1 MAVRVGQIVGWG
13 VVALAC
19 GSEPGAATT
28 GGPGPQ
34 GTAGGSTSLTPGQD
48 SGGSAGL
55 TAGSSGAAGSGS
67 MAAGAAGVANAGT
80 GNGGSGS
87 TTLTAGA
94 GGSSGDAQ
102 GGNAGAAGASGGSG
116 GSGGAN
122 PNEDQMPWREM
133 MVTAQADLYQ
143 FGFQPSDADPMAV
156 QQNGSQVAALDT
168 RAPTL
173 AKKLVVDIGF
183 NRGEYDPWVTARGF
197 HFLAVD
203 FLGVDEYEIVRGDA
217 DFYGDARLEALEGV
231 NHTDDPDVDINYHDS
246 MEGHV
251 TEGLKYL
258 RTQLPDQ
265 DWGYYL
271 NEDDTVRWSDVIMT
285 GLSHGASSVARW
297 GMVRRL
303 WRVVS
308 KSGPRD
314 NTCGTDP
321 NCAMG
326 VAATWFSE
334 TPATPLDRFYSI
346 SGTMDPQYPEILYA
360 MEQIGYVGE
369 PVDVGQTAAPYG
381 GSHRLFANA
390 GHEAFCGGAQYDD
403 ACNYMFGVL
412 PENQ

>member
-1 MAVRVGQIVGWG
+1 
-13 VVALAC
+13 
-19 GSEPGAATT
+19 
-28 GGPGPQ
+28 
-34 GTAGGSTSLTPGQD
+34 
-48 SGGSAGL
+48 
-55 TAGSSGAAGSGS
+55 
-67 MAAGAAGVANAGT
+67 MAAGAAGVGNAGT
-80 GNGGSGS
+80 GNGGEPTAGTGGS
-87 TTLTAGA
+87 AGQSQGGEGGAAGAAAGA
-94 GGSSGDAQ
+94 GGA
-102 GGNAGAAGASGGSG
+102 
-116 GSGGAN
+116 GGAEN
-122 PNEDQMPWREM
+122 PNQDQMPWREM
-133 MVTAQADLYQ
+133 MVTAAPDLYQ

-156 QQNGSQVAALDT
+156 QQDGQQVAALDT
-168 RAPTL
+168 RVPTL
-173 AKKLVVDIGF
+173 MKKLVVDIGF
-183 NRGEYDPWVTARGF
+183 NRGEYDPWVVARGF

-303 WRVVS
+303 SRIVS

-321 NCAMG
+321 NCATG
-326 VAATWFSE
+326 VVATWFSE
-334 TPATPLDRFYSI
+334 TPATPLDRFFALC
-346 SGTMDPQYPEILYA
+346 GTQDPQYPEILYA
-360 MEQIGYVGE
+360 MEQIGYLGD
-369 PVDVGQTAAPYG
+369 PVDVGATAAPYND
-381 GSHRLFANA
+381 SHRLTANA
-390 GHEAFCGGAQYDD
+390 GHEPFCGAAQYDD
-403 ACNYMFGVL
+403 ACNYMFGV
-412 PENQ
+412 PAENQ